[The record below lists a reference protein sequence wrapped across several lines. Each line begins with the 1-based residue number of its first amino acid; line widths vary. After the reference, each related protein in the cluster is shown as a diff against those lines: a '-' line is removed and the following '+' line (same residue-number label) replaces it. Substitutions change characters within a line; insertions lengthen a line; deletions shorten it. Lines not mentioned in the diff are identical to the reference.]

1 MFSGRQLTLS
11 DYWLILR
18 RRKWLLILPLMIIPV
33 GTALWSFSL
42 PNVYSATTLI
52 LVVATPDLVAAAQVG
67 DGAAVVDG
75 GNGEI
80 ISLTVPHWGQYINE
94 TTFLNSRGAL
104 KKAQIN
110 VWRGATKH
118 VAAFTDG
125 LQAVSL
131 NMPKGTPHLPFFA
144 PLFSFVS
151 EATDSIEAHQQLE
164 RFMRSQRVA
173 ESTGDDLT
181 LLLFGL
187 VESCS

>member
-1 MFSGRQLTLS
+1 MDL
-11 DYWLILR
+11 
-18 RRKWLLILPLMIIPV
+18 
-33 GTALWSFSL
+33 
-42 PNVYSATTLI
+42 ATTLI

-67 DGAAVVDG
+67 DGAAVVDD

-80 ISLTVPHWGQYINE
+80 ISLTVPQWGQYINE

-110 VWRGATKH
+110 VWRGTTRH

-125 LQAVSL
+125 LQSVSL
-131 NMPKGTPHLPFFA
+131 NMPEGTPHLPFFA

-151 EATDSIEAHQQLE
+151 EVTDPIEAHQQLE
-164 RFMRSQRVA
+164 RFMRSKRVA